1 MWLSWRDAPQ
11 IASPS
16 TVMTQPLHID
26 KATGKTAPICVD
38 CGQLFERVPGEEAA
52 RRGTGMP
59 LSQRCPECRDL
70 RRAERNA
77 AVLDNLRHG
86 SLRGVQPAAAGP
98 EDGGGRVYSAE
109 CAACRRPIRLP
120 FKPRLDRPVFC
131 RHCHDHRQG
140 R

>member
-1 MWLSWRDAPQ
+1 MS
-11 IASPS
+11 
-16 TVMTQPLHID
+16 QPVHID
-26 KATGKTAPICVD
+26 HTTGQSAPICVD
-38 CGQLFERVPGEEAA
+38 CGQLFTREIGEEAA

-59 LSQRCPECRDL
+59 VSSRCPQCRAL

-77 AVLDNLRHG
+77 DVLEKLRTSPLRSAQRAAV
-86 SLRGVQPAAAGP
+86 GP
-98 EDGGGRVYSAE
+98 EDGGGRVYAAD

-131 RHCHDHRQG
+131 RYCHDQRQG